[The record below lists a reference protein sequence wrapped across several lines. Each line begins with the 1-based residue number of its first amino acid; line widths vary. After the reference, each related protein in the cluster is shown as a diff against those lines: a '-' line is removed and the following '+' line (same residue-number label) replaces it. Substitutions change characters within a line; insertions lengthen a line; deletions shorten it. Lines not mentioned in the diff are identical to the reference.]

1 MWNTLLKPLL
11 PYFAAIGI
19 FAVVSIA
26 YFTPEIFQNQTMI
39 TVDGT
44 GGMGAGKEALD
55 FQMQT
60 GKKTLWTN
68 ALFGGMPTYQI
79 SPGYPSTKTISYIQN
94 ISGLFLPYPANLIFM
109 LLFGVFLLFLA
120 LGANPRIAIIGAIA
134 YAFSSYFFILI
145 HTGHIWK
152 LLVLASIPPTFAG
165 IIWAYRGKY
174 LLGGAVAAIYASLQ
188 LVSNHPQMTYYFS
201 ILLSLFVISEFV
213 ICIKNKT
220 TKRFINASGVLLLA
234 GLIAFAINSTNIF
247 HSWQYS
253 KYTMRGPS
261 ELKINS
267 TNQTSGIDRDYATN
281 WSYGIEE
288 TFTLMIPDF
297 KGGATGTI
305 GNDEK
310 ALHNVPSQYR
320 HDIAKT
326 NRYWGNQPFTEGP
339 VYVGAFIMFLFVY
352 GLFIIKGRWK
362 WILLAGTVLS
372 ILLSWGHNFMWLTDL
387 FLDYFPIYDKFRAV
401 SSILV
406 VAELTIPM
414 LAILTLIKVVSDPGI
429 INKYKRELYISMALT
444 AGLLLLFL
452 IYPYCFK
459 FLSESETDYFKEIIQ
474 ENSRQSAD
482 FRLLMDDIEAVRIA
496 ISRSD
501 AWRSLIIVLIGV
513 GLIWLFYKYKIKSNL
528 FLSLVAILVLFD
540 LSLVNKRYLN
550 KKDFHP
556 QQQQGKVFKKTA
568 IDNKILEDKSLSYR
582 VYNLAVPNNNPF
594 SDPTT
599 SYYHKSIGGYHAAKI
614 RRYQDL
620 IEHHLIYMNP
630 AVLNMLNTKY
640 IITEKEGQPQLHKNA
655 FALGNAWFVNNIRW
669 VDSPDEEINALN
681 EFDPLATAI
690 IDKRFDSFISKNLEN
705 PHVENSSYIK
715 MISYAPDHLVYE
727 SESSE
732 DKLVVF
738 SEIYYPHGWYAYID
752 GELSPHIR
760 ANYVLRTMPIPAGKH
775 KIEFKFD
782 PLSYHITET
791 IAFIASGVLLLYIML
806 VLLFEFRKTYKKIRQ
821 NIHTY

>member
-11 PYFAAIGI
+11 PYLTAISI
-19 FAVVSIA
+19 FAVVSMA
-26 YFTPEIFQNQTMI
+26 YFIPEIFQNKTMI

-44 GGMGAGKEALD
+44 GGMGAGKETID
-55 FQMQT
+55 FQKQT

-79 SPGYPSTKTISYIQN
+79 SPGYPSTSPISYVQN

-109 LLFGVFLLFLA
+109 LLFGAFLLFLA

-174 LLGGAVAAIYASLQ
+174 LLGGALTAIYASLQ
-188 LVSNHPQMTYYFS
+188 LVSNHPQMTYYFA
-201 ILLSLFVISEFV
+201 ILLSLFVISELV

-220 TKRFINASGVLLLA
+220 IMQFIKASGVLLCA
-234 GLIAFAINSTNIF
+234 GMIAFAINSTNIY

-261 ELKINS
+261 ELKTDS
-267 TNQTSGIDRDYATN
+267 SNQTSGIDRDYATN

-297 KGGATGTI
+297 KGGATGVI
-305 GNDEK
+305 GNEEK
-310 ALHNVPSQYR
+310 ALQNVLPQFR
-320 HDIAKT
+320 QDIAKT

-339 VYVGAFIMFLFVY
+339 VYVGAFIVFLFVY
-352 GLFIIKGRWK
+352 GLFILKGRWK
-362 WILLAGTVLS
+362 WVLLAGTVLS
-372 ILLSWGHNFMWLTDL
+372 ILLSWGHNFMWLTNL

-406 VAELTIPM
+406 IAELTIPM
-414 LAILTLIKVVSDPGI
+414 LAILTLIKIVCNPEI
-429 INKYKRELYISMALT
+429 ITKQKKKLYISIALT
-444 AGLLLLFL
+444 VGLLLLFL

-459 FLSESETDYFKEIIQ
+459 FFSELEADYFKEIMQ

-482 FRLLMDDIEAVRIA
+482 FRLLMENIEAVRIS

-501 AWRSLIIVLIGV
+501 AWRSLIIILIGV
-513 GLIWLFYKYKIKSNL
+513 GLIWLFCKHKIKSNL
-528 FLSLVAILVLFD
+528 FLLLLTILVLFD

-550 KKDFHP
+550 EKDFHH
-556 QQQQGKVFKKTA
+556 QQQQSKVFEKTA
-568 IDNKILEDKSLSYR
+568 IDNKILEDESLDYR
-582 VYNLAVPNNNPF
+582 VYNLTVHNPF

-620 IEHHLIYMNP
+620 IERHLLYMNP
-630 AVLNMLNTKY
+630 AVLNMLNVKY
-640 IITEKEGQPQLHKNA
+640 IIAKKEGQPLLHKNT
-655 FALGNAWFVNNIRW
+655 FALGNAWFVNNIKW
-669 VDSPDEEINALN
+669 VDSPDEEIDALN
-681 EFDPLATAI
+681 EFNPLETAI
-690 IDKRFDSFISKNLEN
+690 IDKRFESLISKKYEN
-705 PHVENSSYIK
+705 SHMENSSYIK

-732 DKLVVF
+732 DKLAVF
-738 SEIYYPHGWYAYID
+738 SEIYYPHGWHAYID
-752 GELSPHIR
+752 GKKLPHIR
-760 ANYVLRTMPIPAGKH
+760 ANYVLRTMPIPEGKH

-791 IAFIASGVLLLYIML
+791 IAFIASGVLLLFFIL
-806 VLLFEFRKTYKKIRQ
+806 IILSEFRKTYKKIKLNRLK
-821 NIHTY
+821 